1 MKRTVLVLLL
11 ASAAMAQTSGEAWRG
26 VTPRETAVRSKPQTP
41 TYSDVNCSGFLSEDP
56 VAKQAEI
63 IGDWDTP
70 HQTRLVNG
78 DYVYLTGS
86 NFKVG
91 DAYSIVRQVH
101 DPNRYETFKGQHA
114 SLHRTGKMYEDIG
127 RVRVLQVE
135 GHTAITEVEFS
146 CETALP
152 GDTAVAYVERPIVK
166 FRSTSTFE
174 RFAPA
179 NGKLTASVVMAK
191 DFDNQVAEGNK
202 VYLNVGSEQGVK
214 PGDYFRVVRTYEKAR
229 QVEVDGISYHGT
241 ADVENHIDPGRVSSV
256 HISELP
262 RLSIG
267 EMVVLSVTKRT
278 ATAMITTSLQD
289 IHLGDVIELEER
301 ADESAAS
308 GTAALLPA
316 STTTSAAKTGGPTVT
331 CISSPA
337 SVRQGESAVITCEG
351 ASPEG
356 RPLAFTFASDRGHL
370 WPRDNRATLDTY
382 GVSDGPVAVTVKVID
397 DRAQTGTTT
406 ATVNVEQEATATK

>member
-56 VAKQAEI
+56 VAKQAEV

-70 HQTRLVNG
+70 HQTRLVDG

-114 SLHRTGKMYEDIG
+114 ALRRTGKMYEDIG

-135 GHTAITEVEFS
+135 GHTAITQVEFS

-152 GDTAVAYVERPIVK
+152 GDTAILYVERPIVK

-179 NGKLTASVVMAK
+179 NGKLTASIVMAK
-191 DFDNQVAEGNK
+191 DFDNQVTEGNK

-241 ADVENHIDPGRVSSV
+241 PDVENAIDPGHVSST

-289 IHLGDVIELEER
+289 IHLGDVIELEDR
-301 ADESAAS
+301 ADESSPS
-308 GTAALLPA
+308 GTAAVVPA
-316 STTTSAAKTGGPTVT
+316 SMTTAAKNGGPTVT
-331 CISSPA
+331 CSSSPA
-337 SVRQGESAVITCEG
+337 SVHSGEGAVITCEG
-351 ASPEG
+351 ASPQG

-370 WPRDNRATLDTY
+370 WPRDNTATLDTH
-382 GVSDGPVAVTVKVID
+382 GVSGGPVVVTVKVID
-397 DRAQTGTTT
+397 DRAQASTTT
-406 ATVNVEQEATATK
+406 ATVNVEQEATSR